1 MPTSVDYRQQ
11 EEELKNMTTEQLE
24 EMLRN
29 IRQNQRHDS
38 QSDDD
43 ENQNYDDPKNCK
55 NNLSRSF
62 YQNCFHL
69 ANYETDQFQNYN
81 EEAHPDGER
90 LIEPGF
96 LELEPQIWKLLVQL
110 AEYRTKTIDTEE
122 DIEDAADI
130 FLELNALLLEKAS
143 KKVMEVHKGIELIV
157 GLSSLSFVNKILIG

>member
-55 NNLSRSF
+55 NNLSWSF
-62 YQNCFHL
+62 YQFFYL